1 LGILGGNN
9 FAGGDPSVVPAKAA
23 NDPLVAVLVSVLVHF
38 DPHLGAVDVDA
49 LPAGLEDHGTVS
61 S

>member
-1 LGILGGNN
+1 LGWYD

-23 NDPLVAVLVSVLVHF
+23 NDPLVAVFVSVLVHF
-38 DPHLGAVDVDA
+38 DPHLGSVDVDTLA
-49 LPAGLEDHGTVS
+49 ASLEDHGTVS